1 MKRFLFF
8 ACSFFY
14 FFQVQAEGVNLID
27 SNLKVCNQTYFLC
40 EICSYDSNL
49 FPLVKFSRS
58 NDALEIEA
66 DNSEITNQSD
76 YLITG
81 NVSILSHE
89 NFLTADKVIVSS
101 ENNSST
107 ASGSVTYQ
115 DSNFLLTGDEI
126 NIFKSDIEGLEVN
139 VENAKYQELFT
150 KANGSAESIFKN
162 DNIAILKNSSYS
174 FCPLNNDSWFI
185 QAKEIQLNLNKNRA
199 IAENARLLFLDV
211 PLFYLPKFSWVV
223 KGKGSGFLS
232 PGLNFYKESELNKT
246 DFHSRIPY
254 YFNIND
260 DRDLLIAISYL
271 SSRGPVFEG
280 KYRQLLNNADMH
292 DGLFQIESHYLFND
306 KTTSRSR
313 WLLDSSIELETNDN
327 THLSVRYNKVS
338 DSNYFKEISRSRTNE
353 ERLKSHIKFDINY
366 PPLNEIKNS
375 GKIDKDRVL
384 TRNYGR
390 NIINSGDKKSQRS
403 FSFTAES
410 EQIINHGTH
419 KYTKGFEA
427 ALFSRL
433 INKTQPS
440 SINLG
445 LISTKFNHKTPAKTS
460 GLRTHTEVNIF
471 NNLGALNP
479 LKSSQLS
486 TISRLSATNYSLNN
500 IKNQTRLSG
509 SFDIEL
515 AFPFNS
521 EAKLMGKN
529 VNRTIRPSI
538 SYNFTSKNKQS
549 ELPIFDTTDT
559 IDNILTYTSLRS
571 GERYDGI
578 DRVTNENDIVLSL
591 SSIYKDLNKPNN
603 TRLEFQVAQRFY
615 GDNEIV
621 SDSLNVDFENRKRY
635 SDIAASIDFSLDDFD
650 TLESSLIVQ
659 IEPKTSKI
667 NKSEV
672 NFKYKPHD
680 RKFVSLSHKETG
692 DERSLNLS
700 GAYPINNKFHL
711 FAGIDKS
718 LSTGIINKETTGIAY
733 EDCCWSARIGHF
745 KETFVNNVA
754 NYDYSTGFELSF
766 KGLGS
771 SDTYLRNR
779 IETNLPDYTV
789 DLDKGYVANDLK

>member
-27 SNLKVCNQTYFLC
+27 SNFKSCNQTYFLC
-40 EICSYDSNL
+40 EICAYNSNL
-49 FPLVKFSRS
+49 IPLVEFSNS
-58 NDALEIEA
+58 NDTLEIEA
-66 DNSEITNQSD
+66 DNSEITSKSN

-81 NVSILSHE
+81 NVSIRSNE
-89 NFLTADKVIVSS
+89 NFLTADKVVVST

-107 ASGSVTYQ
+107 ATGSVTYQ
-115 DSNFLLTGDEI
+115 DNNFLLLGDEI
-126 NIFKSDIEGLEVN
+126 SIIKSDIEGLEVN
-139 VENAKYQELFT
+139 VENAEYQELLS

-185 QAKEIQLNLNKNRA
+185 QAKEIQLNLNNNRA
-199 IAENARLLFLDV
+199 IADNAKLLFLDI

-223 KGKGSGFLS
+223 QGKGSGFLS
-232 PGLNFYKESELNKT
+232 PGLNFYKESELSKT
-246 DFHSRIPY
+246 DFQSRIPY
-254 YFNIND
+254 YFNIAD
-260 DRDLLIAISYL
+260 DRDLLVALSYL

-280 KYRQLLNNADMH
+280 KYRQLLNNSDMH
-292 DGLFQIESHYLFND
+292 DGLFQVEAHYLFDD
-306 KTTSRSR
+306 KINSSSR
-313 WLLDSSIELETNDN
+313 WLLDSSIELEMNEN
-327 THLSVRYNKVS
+327 SHLSVKYNKVS
-338 DSNYFKEISRSRTNE
+338 DSNYFKDISRSRTTE
-353 ERLKSHIKFDINY
+353 ERLKSHIKLDINY

-375 GKIDKDRVL
+375 GKTDEERIL

-390 NIINSGDKKSQRS
+390 NYINSDNNLSQRS
-403 FSFTAES
+403 FSFTTES
-410 EQIINHGTH
+410 EQIVNHGAH

-433 INKTQPS
+433 INKSHPS

-445 LISTKFNHKTPAKTS
+445 LISTKFNHKAQAKTT

-471 NNLGALNP
+471 NSLGTLKP

-500 IKNQTRLSG
+500 AKNQTRING

-515 AFPFNS
+515 SLPFNS
-521 EAKLMGKN
+521 ETSLMGKN
-529 VNRTIRPSI
+529 VNRVVRPSI

-549 ELPIFDTTDT
+549 EIPIFDTTDT
-559 IDNILTYTSLRS
+559 IDKMLTYNSLRS

-578 DRVTNENDIVLSL
+578 DRVTNENDIILSL
-591 SSIYKDLNKPNN
+591 SSTYKDKNKPNN
-603 TRLEFQVAQRFY
+603 TRLKFQVAQRFY
-615 GDNEIV
+615 GDNEVV
-621 SDSLNVDFENRKRY
+621 SDSVNVDFENRKKY
-635 SDIAASIDFSLDDFD
+635 SDIAASIDFSLDDYD
-650 TLESSLIVQ
+650 KLKSSLQVQ
-659 IEPKTSKI
+659 IDPKTAKI

-672 NFKYKPHD
+672 SFLYKPHD
-680 RKFVSLSHKETG
+680 RKFISLSHKETG
-692 DERSLNLS
+692 TEQTLNLS
-700 GAYPINNKFHL
+700 GAYPITNKFHL
-711 FAGIDKS
+711 FAGLDKS
-718 LSTGIINKETTGIAY
+718 ITTGIINKETTGIAY

-779 IETNLPDYTV
+779 IASNLPEYKVNIDE
-789 DLDKGYVANDLK
+789 GYVANDLR